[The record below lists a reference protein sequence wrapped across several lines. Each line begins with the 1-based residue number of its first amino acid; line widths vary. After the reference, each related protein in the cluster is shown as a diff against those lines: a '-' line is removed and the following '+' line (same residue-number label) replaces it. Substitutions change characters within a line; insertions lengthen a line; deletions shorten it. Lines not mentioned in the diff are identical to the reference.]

1 MQITQSRRRFL
12 ASASMVGAAGLVG
25 GPRSLH
31 AEPPPETPIVRFE
44 KTTGGICV
52 APMYVVGE
60 LLHAEGFAE
69 LHYVPVQPADL
80 TKATAR
86 GEADFSLTYV
96 TTFVASIDTGNPI
109 TLLAGVHS
117 GCFELFVNDWIH
129 GVRDLKG
136 KRVGVP
142 SVGSPPYRFLS
153 VIASQVGLDPGADI
167 NWVKS
172 ASVKPME
179 LFAEGKIDAFLGF
192 PPEPQELRA
201 RKVGRVIVN
210 SASDKPWSQYFC
222 CMLAA
227 STDFAQKYPVATK
240 RVLRAVFKAADLCM
254 TEPERVAHQMV
265 DGGFTPRYDY
275 ALQTLKEVP
284 YSVRRDYD
292 AEDTVRFYALRMQEA
307 GLIKSNPQKI
317 IADGTDWRFLDE
329 LKRELKT

>member
-1 MQITQSRRRFL
+1 MRTVQSRRCFL
-12 ASASMVGAAGLVG
+12 AGASLAGAAGLIG
-25 GPRSLH
+25 ASKSLH

-44 KTTGGICV
+44 KATGGICV
-52 APMYVVGE
+52 APMYIVGE
-60 LLHAEGFAE
+60 LLRTEGFAE
-69 LHYVPVQPADL
+69 LHYVPVQSADL

-96 TTFVASIDTGNPI
+96 TTFVASIDAGNPI
-109 TLLAGVHS
+109 TVLAGVHS
-117 GCFELFVNDWIH
+117 GCFELFVNGRIH
-129 GVRDLKG
+129 SIRDLKG
-136 KRVGVP
+136 KSVGIP

-153 VIASQVGLDPGADI
+153 VIASQVGLNPGSDI
-167 NWVKS
+167 NWVPS

-210 SASDKPWSQYFC
+210 SASDHPWSQYFC

-227 STDFAQKYPVATK
+227 NTDFAQTYPVATK
-240 RVLRAVFKAADLCM
+240 RVLRAVFKATDLCM
-254 TEPERVAHQMV
+254 IEPERVARQMV
-265 DGGFTPRYDY
+265 DGGFTARYDY

-292 AEDTVRFYALRMQEA
+292 PEDTVRFYALRLQEA
-307 GLIKSNPQKI
+307 GLIKSSPQTI
-317 IADGTDWRFLDE
+317 IANGTDWRFLDE
-329 LKRELKT
+329 LKRELKG